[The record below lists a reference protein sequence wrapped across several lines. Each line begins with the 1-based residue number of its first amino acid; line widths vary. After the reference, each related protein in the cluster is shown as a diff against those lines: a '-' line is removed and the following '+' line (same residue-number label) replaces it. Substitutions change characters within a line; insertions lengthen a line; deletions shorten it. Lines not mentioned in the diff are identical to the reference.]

1 MKTLQIT
8 LLVFAFIESLN
19 MLELYFL
26 QNNCKFNGACIFS
39 GWEKSKADPEVH
51 MLMRYLVNWLAG
63 VKMIVIALVLV
74 LVFTAPESTL
84 LVAAV
89 ALIITIASFYWRLY
103 PMLRT
108 ADKAGQ
114 LSSRGHSKRLSMM
127 LLGLELSLIL
137 GIVFQLLGL

>member
-1 MKTLQIT
+1 MKTLQVT

-26 QNNCKFNGACIFS
+26 QNNCKFNGACVFS

-74 LVFTAPESTL
+74 LAFTAPENTL
-84 LVAAV
+84 ILAAV
-89 ALIITIASFYWRLY
+89 ALVITIASFYWRLY
-103 PMLRT
+103 PMLRS

-114 LSSRGHSKRLSMM
+114 LSSHGHSKRLSMM
-127 LLGLELSLIL
+127 LMGLELSLIL

>member
-8 LLVFAFIESLN
+8 LLVFAFIETLN

-39 GWEKSKADPEVH
+39 GWEKSKADPDVH
-51 MLMRYLVNWLAG
+51 ALVRYLVNWVAG

-74 LVFTAPESTL
+74 LVFTAPENTL
-84 LVAAV
+84 VLAAI

-103 PMLRT
+103 PVLRA

-114 LSSRGHSKRLSMM
+114 IRPRGHAKRLSIM
-127 LLGLELSLIL
+127 LMGLELGLIF
-137 GIVFQLLGL
+137 GIVMQIFGL

>member
-1 MKTLQIT
+1 MKTLQVT
-8 LLVFAFIESLN
+8 LLVFALIETLN

-51 MLMRYLVNWLAG
+51 ALMRYLINWLAG

-84 LVAAV
+84 LAATV

-103 PMLRT
+103 PALRK

-114 LSSRGHSKRLSMM
+114 LNPHRHSKRLSFM
-127 LLGLELSLIL
+127 LMGLELSLAF
-137 GIVFQLLGL
+137 GIVMQLFGL

>member
-8 LLVFAFIESLN
+8 LTVFALIETLN

-51 MLMRYLVNWLAG
+51 ALVRYLVNWLAG

-74 LVFTAPESTL
+74 IVFTAPESTL
-84 LVAAV
+84 LVTAI

-103 PMLRT
+103 PLLRT

-114 LSSRGHSKRLSMM
+114 LSPRGHAKRLSVM
-127 LLGLELSLIL
+127 LMGLELSLIF
-137 GIVFQLLGL
+137 GIVMQLIGF